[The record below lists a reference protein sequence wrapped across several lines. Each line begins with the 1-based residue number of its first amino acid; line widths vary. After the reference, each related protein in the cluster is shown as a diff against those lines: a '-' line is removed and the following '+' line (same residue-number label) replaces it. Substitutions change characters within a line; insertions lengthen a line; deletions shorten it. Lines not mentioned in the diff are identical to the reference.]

1 MKKVLLIAFCAM
13 AAPAVFA
20 QESRVAENEEKP
32 RFMTFGFSLGINQS
46 NLSLRANDRPTGD
59 ITNGLGYRA
68 GFISNFRFGDHFS
81 LAPKAEL
88 SFNATR
94 IEDDGISYKM
104 NPICLELV
112 GHFKY
117 KVFKGDF
124 SPYAIVGPNA
134 RIPISSG
141 VGTLTN
147 KDVALDLGV
156 GLDIPILRY
165 KISPEIRYSFGIK
178 GLMEE
183 TAYSNIKFQNIVVA
197 LIFSGR

>member
-1 MKKVLLIAFCAM
+1 MKKVLLIAFSAL
-13 AAPAVFA
+13 ALPVLHA
-20 QESRVAENEEKP
+20 QESRNPDAEEKP
-32 RFMTFGFSLGINQS
+32 RFATFGFSLGINQS
-46 NLSLRANDRPTGD
+46 NLSLRADDRPTGD

-68 GFISNFRFGDHFS
+68 GITSNFRFGDHFS

-94 IEDDGISYKM
+94 IEDEGVSYKM
-104 NPICLELV
+104 NPICLELA

-117 KVFKGDF
+117 KVFSGDF
-124 SPYAIVGPNA
+124 SPYGLVGPNA

-147 KDVALDLGV
+147 KDIALDLGV
-156 GLDIPILRY
+156 GLDIPVFRY

-183 TAYSNIKFQNIVVA
+183 TAYSNIKFQNIAIAVV
-197 LIFSGR
+197 FSGR

>member
-1 MKKVLLIAFCAM
+1 MKKVLLIAACMM
-13 AAPAVFA
+13 AAPALIA
-20 QESRVAENEEKP
+20 QETREPENAEKP

-68 GFISNFRFGDHFS
+68 GITSNFRLGDHFS
-81 LAPKAEL
+81 VAPKAEL

-94 IEDDGISYKM
+94 LEDDGVSYKM
-104 NPICLELV
+104 NPISLELV
-112 GHFKY
+112 GHVKY
-117 KVFKGDF
+117 KFFKGDF
-124 SPYAIVGPNA
+124 SPYALIGPNA

-141 VGTLTN
+141 VGTITN
-147 KDVALDLGV
+147 KDVALDLGA
-156 GLDIPILRY
+156 GLDIPILRF

-183 TAYSNIKFQNIVVA
+183 TAFSNIKYHNIALAVV
-197 LIFSGR
+197 FSGR

>member
-1 MKKVLLIAFCAM
+1 MKKVLLIALCAM
-13 AAPAVFA
+13 VTPVIYA
-20 QESRVAENEEKP
+20 QESSKPEDAEKP

-46 NLSLRANDRPTGD
+46 NFSLRANDRPTGN

-68 GFISNFRFGDHFS
+68 GVTSNFRFGDHLS
-81 LAPKAEL
+81 VAPKAEL

-94 IEDDGISYKM
+94 LEDDGISYKM
-104 NPICLELV
+104 NPINLELA
-112 GHFKY
+112 GHVKY
-117 KVFKGDF
+117 KFLSGDF
-124 SPYAIVGPNA
+124 SPYGLIGPNA

-141 VGTLTN
+141 VGIITN
-147 KDVALDLGV
+147 KDIALDLGA

-183 TAYSNIKFQNIVVA
+183 TAFSNIKYHNIAIVVV
-197 LIFSGR
+197 FSGR